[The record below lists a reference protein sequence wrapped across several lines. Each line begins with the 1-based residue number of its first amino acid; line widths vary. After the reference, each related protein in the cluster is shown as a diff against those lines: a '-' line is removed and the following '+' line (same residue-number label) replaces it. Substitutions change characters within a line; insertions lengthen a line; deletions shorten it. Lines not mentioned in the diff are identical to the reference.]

1 MTTVSQPRLTA
12 VTLGVRDFH
21 ASLRFYEALGFKR
34 KMRATGDGVAFF
46 DAGGA
51 ILALY
56 RWKDLADDADL
67 PAEPAPQTFRGST
80 LAHNCRTDKEVDAF
94 LAHAVKAGAKLLKPA
109 HKTSYGGYSG
119 YFADP
124 DGHPWEVVRAPGFTF
139 AADGRLILPD

>member
-1 MTTVSQPRLTA
+1 MMTTDSQPRLTV

-21 ASLRFYEALGFKR
+21 ASLRFYEALGFVR
-34 KMRATGDGVAFF
+34 KFRKTGDEVAFF

-67 PAEPAPQTFRGST
+67 PAEPAPQAFRGST

-94 LAHAVKAGAKLLKPA
+94 LAHAVKAGPSCSSPRTRRPTVDIPA
-109 HKTSYGGYSG
+109 TSPIPTDIPGKSC
-119 YFADP
+119 ARRALP
-124 DGHPWEVVRAPGFTF
+124 SRPMDG
-139 AADGRLILPD
+139 